1 MRQLIPFLSVA
12 QLLGNATA
20 GVPAILTKQ
29 RFPLVVDKLTVVDDA
44 TVQGMVNINT
54 APKAVLLCLPGITDE
69 IAVKIMEYRT
79 TPGNDLSN
87 MGWLLN
93 VVEAEVLQRF
103 APFITCRS
111 YQFRIHAVG
120 RVGTPYNLVAG
131 SSPDNQE
138 RPRAFKRMVAVFDKL
153 ATPNPRL
160 VYWKDQTKLGMPYD
174 PQDGPTP
181 TR

>member
-1 MRQLIPFLSVA
+1 L
-12 QLLGNATA
+12 
-20 GVPAILTKQ
+20 
-29 RFPLVVDKLTVVDDA
+29 
-44 TVQGMVNINT
+44 VNINT
-54 APKAVLLCLPGITDE
+54 APKQVLLCLPGITDE

>member
-1 MRQLIPFLSVA
+1 
-12 QLLGNATA
+12 
-20 GVPAILTKQ
+20 
-29 RFPLVVDKLTVVDDA
+29 
-44 TVQGMVNINT
+44 
-54 APKAVLLCLPGITDE
+54 
-69 IAVKIMEYRT
+69 
-79 TPGNDLSN
+79 
-87 MGWLLN
+87 
-93 VVEAEVLQRF
+93 
-103 APFITCRS
+103 
-111 YQFRIHAVG
+111 
-120 RVGTPYNLVAG
+120 VGTPYNLVAG